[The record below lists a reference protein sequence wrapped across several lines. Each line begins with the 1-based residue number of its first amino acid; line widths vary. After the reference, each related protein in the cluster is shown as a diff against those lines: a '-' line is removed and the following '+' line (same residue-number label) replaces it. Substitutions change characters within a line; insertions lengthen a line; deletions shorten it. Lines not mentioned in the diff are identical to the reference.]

1 QHHGCILVDSTRK
14 GKRIPDALSKTIPIW
29 CCTINRAVQRIKG
42 YHWDTDFHSL
52 PSAVSRSEHAQIEAK
67 MESLVDKLMSSGID
81 VYAIADQLKKPLRPI
96 WFTPQSCGTIVPD
109 FDDCSFWPVVCLS
122 ASEAVENGYQV
133 RPGYLYVQ
141 GSGDDQEAWCLGLT
155 PSLFWENHQFILE
168 SKGECERR
176 VREIVKDSLEK
187 MNSQPTGSFAFIKP
201 TTIAISDLASAQS
214 NWQQFDIIINCS
226 EKNLELNSDTYLHL
240 PIPEGKRGKDSS
252 VGIALSILVNYF
264 DLDGQLQKE
273 TKPRVD
279 KKVIQHQLVRI
290 ISSWEKA
297 SPSRTTLKKV
307 NVYFMSHS
315 NTTD

>member
-1 QHHGCILVDSTRK
+1 MHIWDFNIRRNNLHLIPIIAQHHGCILVDSTRK

-96 WFTPQSCGTIVPD
+96 WFTPQSCGAIVPD

-122 ASEAVENGYQV
+122 ASEAVENGYQ
-133 RPGYLYVQ
+133 
-141 GSGDDQEAWCLGLT
+141 
-155 PSLFWENHQFILE
+155 
-168 SKGECERR
+168 
-176 VREIVKDSLEK
+176 
-187 MNSQPTGSFAFIKP
+187 
-201 TTIAISDLASAQS
+201 
-214 NWQQFDIIINCS
+214 
-226 EKNLELNSDTYLHL
+226 KNLELNSDTYLHL
-240 PIPEGKRGKDSS
+240 PIPEGKRGQQAFLLAIPKAIRYVEKPLLEKQNILICCDSGKDSS

-290 ISSWEKA
+290 ISSWEKVTIIIYLIA
-297 SPSRTTLKKV
+297 FSSFSRL
-307 NVYFMSHS
+307 HPPERP
-315 NTTD
+315 